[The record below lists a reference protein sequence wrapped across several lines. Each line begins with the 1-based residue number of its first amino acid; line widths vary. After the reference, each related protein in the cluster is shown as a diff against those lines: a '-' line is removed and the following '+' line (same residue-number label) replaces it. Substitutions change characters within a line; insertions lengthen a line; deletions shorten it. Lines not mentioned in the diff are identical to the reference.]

1 MKNLLRI
8 PIVAKPN
15 KQPINKASKKDN
27 KFNNF
32 QYKVSYFTRYFILNI
47 FQFPNKI
54 PNNYLLRTPNN
65 TLQMIALKLY
75 NILIHQI
82 QLDKIMQIIK
92 NNIQ

>member
-47 FQFPNKI
+47 F
-54 PNNYLLRTPNN
+54 
-65 TLQMIALKLY
+65 
-75 NILIHQI
+75 
-82 QLDKIMQIIK
+82 
-92 NNIQ
+92 